1 MFRLLLI
8 AATVLFAPALAVAQK
23 APDPAPAAKK
33 PEAAAP
39 AKKPEAKLATAADAK
54 AMLERALAALKADKP
69 KALEAFKKGDK
80 GFRDRD
86 LFVYCANAADGLIS
100 ATRNAASIG
109 KKLADSKDKAGKEFG
124 AEILKVAAEGKIGE
138 VEYMWP
144 KPGTEAPPVIK
155 VALVGKTAEQVCSVA
170 YYK

>member
-1 MFRLLLI
+1 MFRSLLI
-8 AATVLFAPALAVAQK
+8 AAALLIAAPGALAQK
-23 APDPAPAAKK
+23 APEPAAGQKK
-33 PEAAAP
+33 PEPAPP

-54 AMLERALAALKADKP
+54 AMLDRAIEALKADKA
-69 KALEAFKKGDK
+69 KALDAFKKGEK

-124 AEILKVAAEGKIGE
+124 AEILKVAAEGKTAE
-138 VEYMWP
+138 VEYQWP
-144 KPGTEAPPVIK
+144 KPGTEAPPVTKI
-155 VALVGKTAEQVCSVA
+155 ALVAKAVDQVCSVA